1 MKRRNNKGSSIVLVL
16 VVFAIVGILATAALR
31 LSVMNFQMKATDSQ
45 IKNNFYS
52 AESVLD
58 QVTVGL
64 QNYVSDAYVTAYT
77 EMMEAYSQSLTS
89 SAREA
94 QFKAAFMT
102 QLKSKLADPTDAA
115 FYNAAL
121 ITSMV
126 DSPSATVDCGS
137 HQLIDNGTSIT
148 LRDIKVTYTDAKDIT
163 SIIQTDI
170 NIAAPSMR
178 SVTSTSLPDLFSYS
192 LIANSGISI
201 GLGGQTITIAG
212 NVYAGS
218 KEVTN
223 RPYWEAAG
231 AERTKSIS
239 MESGVTAI
247 FSGGTYVT
255 AEGDICVSN
264 GSKAIIDSTSQ
275 LWTKNI
281 IVNNAELDLYSNTYV
296 SDDLTLK
303 GSYNTKVIAGSGN
316 SKYYGYGNSTTDA
329 ADSSAIILNGRNCD
343 LDMSGLD
350 ELVVAGYSYI
360 GTSSFD
366 AGTANPAN
374 ENVQMGESISVKGN
388 QIAYL
393 IPGNCIGTNGD
404 TASAASSLYSKN
416 PMTMTEYQALK
427 ALVDAADSSY
437 VFVNGSI
444 PYTKTGKSLGDYLNG
459 ASVSSCVQTVFD
471 NTKGLVYFYANFPA
485 DAAKQ
490 YYSDY
495 YAADKNDG
503 GKLDTYTS
511 FYSNQIKYNDNPS
524 MLYTAGT
531 YVSYDGSTV
540 NLYEAS
546 TEDISAKI
554 SRMPRTFEALSTI
567 LSPNY
572 SAIEPEQKD
581 KNVFDNFIN
590 RDVLNEIFNIQE
602 SYSKGAEF
610 SYTDPT
616 TGMKYRVIIAKMGPK
631 NLSLDTS
638 KERAI
643 LITMSDCN
651 IVLDRNFKG
660 IAICEGTISASG
672 GCYAIEGVTE
682 QEARRLMA
690 ATFTAGGKTY
700 HAYDLFKGGNASWI
714 GSLGDS
720 SDGTGGGSGGGS
732 GTTEA
737 TSSYGDLITFS
748 NWQKK

>member
-102 QLKSKLADPTDAA
+102 QLKSKLADPADAA

-121 ITSMV
+121 ISSMV
-126 DSPSATVDCGS
+126 DSPSASVDCGS

-201 GLGGQTITIAG
+201 GQGSGQTVTIAG

-218 KEVTN
+218 DEVTN
-223 RPYWEAAG
+223 RYNWNPAN
-231 AERTKSIS
+231 RTKSIS
-239 MESGVTAI
+239 IESGSTVI
-247 FSGGTYVT
+247 FSGGSYVT
-255 AEGDICVSN
+255 AEGDFYVSN
-264 GSKAIIDSTSQ
+264 TSKAVIDSTAQ

-281 IVNNAELDLYSNTYV
+281 VADNAQIDLFSNTYV

-303 GSYNTKVIAGSGN
+303 GSYNTKVVAGSGN

-329 ADSSAIILNGRNCD
+329 AESSAIILNGRNCD

-366 AGTANPAN
+366 AGAANPAN

-427 ALVDAADSSY
+427 TLVDAADSSY

-444 PYTKTGKSLGDYLNG
+444 PYTKTGKSLNDYLNG

-471 NTKGLVYFYANFPA
+471 NTKGLVYFYANLPA

-511 FYSNQIKYNDNPS
+511 FYSNQIKYNDSPS

-540 NLYEAS
+540 KLYEAS

-581 KNVFDNFIN
+581 KTVFENFIN
-590 RDVLNEIFNIQE
+590 TDVLNDVFAHGDSHGIN
-602 SYSKGAEF
+602 F
-610 SYTDPT
+610 SYVDPN
-616 TGMKYRVIIAKMGPK
+616 TGFKYRVIIAKQGPY
-631 NLSLDTS
+631 NLTINTAN
-638 KERAI
+638 EVAI
-643 LITMSDCN
+643 LITSSDCD
-651 IVLDRNFKG
+651 IVLNSGFRG
-660 IAICEGTISASG
+660 IAICDGKISAMGNS
-672 GCYAIEGVTE
+672 YTIEGVTE

-700 HAYDLFKGGNASWI
+700 HAYELFKGGNASWI

-720 SDGTGGGSGGGS
+720 SDGTGGGSSGGS